1 MKPLK
6 PTKCD
11 ICGGVVKLVKSSKS
25 PSGYIYR
32 CEKCG
37 ASVGTFKH
45 DKDIAMGL
53 LADKETSQMR
63 VKVHRLFDRFW
74 RGNTTRKKN
83 YQRLASELGINE
95 NDCHFAL
102 MDLETLKRAE
112 QILLKWWLE
121 KYDK

>member
-1 MKPLK
+1 MN
-6 PTKCD
+6 
-11 ICGGVVKLVKSSKS
+11 
-25 PSGYIYR
+25 
-32 CEKCG
+32 CG
-37 ASVGTFKH
+37 ATVGTFKK
-45 DKDIAMGL
+45 DTDIAMGL

-74 RGNTTRKKN
+74 KGNKTRKRN
-83 YQRLASELGINE
+83 YQKLANELGIEEE
-95 NDCHFAL
+95 NCHFAM